1 MNDCKICTSEIKNE
15 IESLLNKNVNLLWL
29 QKYLSKK
36 DLEVSIEEI
45 ETHFYAHMNNESKE
59 NKKTKVE
66 LKSIEYEDYIKQFNG
81 TDNKVILK
89 SVTQIMLKN
98 LAIIDTEINNYME
111 GIEDYPKIKID
122 GLKVLNDIRKL
133 YIQDLDL

>member
-15 IESLLNKNVNLLWL
+15 IESLLNKNVNLSWL
-29 QKYLSKK
+29 QKYLNKK

-59 NKKTKVE
+59 EKTKVQI
-66 LKSIEYEDYIKQFNG
+66 KTIDYKDYLEKFNG
-81 TDNKVILK
+81 SDNKVILK
-89 SVTQIMLKN
+89 SITQIMLKN
-98 LAIIDTEINNYME
+98 LAIIDSEINQHME
-111 GIEDYPKIKID
+111 GMEDYPKIKID